1 MVKNIYVCIWLTFLS
16 AQAFAQNQVEALRY
30 SQSLPGS
37 TARSSGSGGAFGAV
51 GADFSSALINPAGL
65 AFYRSKQF
73 GIGTSFY
80 NITNK
85 ADYITNSTTDNKFN
99 FNIPN
104 ISFVNSYINY
114 ENGQEVK
121 DGWVN
126 VCYGITLNRTN
137 NFHRQ
142 TLYEGNNNRSSIT
155 QNFAE
160 RGNGQD
166 FNNFSPSSLEYLAL
180 QTKAIDFNTTDTNQY
195 VSGFKSP
202 ALDINQTGSIR
213 TRGAMN
219 DYAFS
224 IAGNYSHK
232 IYIGGSLFI
241 SSVRYIEDNDFKE
254 TDNKPA
260 SSKDIK
266 SISLNQYIKT
276 NGTGLGARIGI
287 IGKLNENIRIA
298 YSFQSP
304 VSHTLKDIYSYQI
317 DATFDPGASYNSGPA
332 VSPATSKSQQNN
344 YSYRISTPSRNTLS
358 IALLDKK
365 IGFLSGDVEFVNYK
379 QAKLSPVVQGDNFND
394 DNKLIKTIYKNAVNL
409 RVGAEIIS
417 DIFRFRA
424 G

>member
-1 MVKNIYVCIWLTFLS
+1 
-16 AQAFAQNQVEALRY
+16 
-30 SQSLPGS
+30 
-37 TARSSGSGGAFGAV
+37 
-51 GADFSSALINPAGL
+51 
-65 AFYRSKQF
+65 
-73 GIGTSFY
+73 
-80 NITNK
+80 
-85 ADYITNSTTDNKFN
+85 
-99 FNIPN
+99 
-104 ISFVNSYINY
+104 
-114 ENGQEVK
+114 
-121 DGWVN
+121 
-126 VCYGITLNRTN
+126 
-137 NFHRQ
+137 
-142 TLYEGNNNRSSIT
+142 
-155 QNFAE
+155 
-160 RGNGQD
+160 
-166 FNNFSPSSLEYLAL
+166 
-180 QTKAIDFNTTDTNQY
+180 
-195 VSGFKSP
+195 
-202 ALDINQTGSIR
+202 
-213 TRGAMN
+213 
-219 DYAFS
+219 
-224 IAGNYSHK
+224 
-232 IYIGGSLFI
+232 
-241 SSVRYIEDNDFKE
+241 KE

-287 IGKLNENIRIA
+287 IGKLNESIRIG

-424 G
+424 GFAYYPSPFENSKIPYISGLDAKTYTLGFGIREKKYALDIAYVTTKKADYYAPYTLNNSNNYYFATNNLRAGNVVITATFNLE